1 MSIRGGL
8 LREFII
14 ILTEFGDGNGCSKQ
28 TIGEEIANLR
38 DILNGLVTGSGDCI
52 VLLARKPIKAL

>member
-14 ILTEFGDGNGCSKQ
+14 ILIEFGDGNGCSRQ
-28 TIGEEIANLR
+28 TIGEEIVKLGN
-38 DILNGLVTGSGDCI
+38 ILSRLVTGSGD
-52 VLLARKPIKAL
+52 